1 MCKLLT
7 FPFVA
12 ISGDAMGKTSCFFFA
27 IHLFLMTLVLYGF
40 MYAIIRKTEVLIQT
54 IGLGAAILTNVW
66 GYYLVCNTAYK
77 VYLNVRLQG

>member
-1 MCKLLT
+1 
-7 FPFVA
+7 
-12 ISGDAMGKTSCFFFA
+12 
-27 IHLFLMTLVLYGF
+27 MTLVLYGF